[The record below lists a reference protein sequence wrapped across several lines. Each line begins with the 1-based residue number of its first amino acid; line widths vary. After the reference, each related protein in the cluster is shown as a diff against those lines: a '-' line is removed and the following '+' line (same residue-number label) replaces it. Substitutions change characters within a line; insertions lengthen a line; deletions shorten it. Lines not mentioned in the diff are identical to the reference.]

1 MALTLAKAKGQVRAE
16 LGVTKS
22 ELPDTLLLDYI
33 NQIQSEVS
41 QMIGPAL
48 GPGMRKRVEL
58 TSTALGFTGTA
69 GAYTNS
75 SGTLTGFAT
84 LPVDTTLD
92 DAEIVFWGDTST
104 VYKDIIDDVVN
115 VTTVAL
121 KKNAKVGGNLAAVDA
136 IILYSLTAVDPTSIG
151 FYLPEDCA
159 LPLYFSDLSDPES
172 EERIESIQTDDT
184 EQYVTNTY
192 WGAETKAALHV
203 GDVVHILKGSSG
215 TFPKTLAVTYL
226 KRPAQYFA
234 DADLMTQAQGRLPEE
249 YWGIM
254 RAGVLKLA
262 AMHLRKVEEA
272 AMAGMDMTDRLN
284 AIRASFNL
292 SRAYHER
299 EEESQ

>member
-33 NQIQSEVS
+33 NQIQAEVS

-58 TSTALGFTGTA
+58 TSTALGFAGTA
-69 GAYTNS
+69 GTFTFSTGA
-75 SGTLTGFAT
+75 LTGFT
-84 LPVDTTLD
+84 GLPVDTTLD
-92 DAEIVFWGDTST
+92 DAEVVFWGNTGL
-104 VYKDIIDDVVN
+104 VYKDIIDDVIGATS
-115 VTTVAL
+115 VTL
-121 KKNAKVGGNLAAVDA
+121 KNNSHVGDDLTAVDS
-136 IILYSLTAVDPTSIG
+136 IILYSLTAVDPTSVG
-151 FYLPEDCA
+151 FYLPDDCA

-192 WGAETKAALHV
+192 WDAETKAALHV
-203 GDVVHILKGSSG
+203 GDVVHILKGGSG

-226 KRPAQYFA
+226 KRPAPYFS
-234 DADLMTQAQGRLPEE
+234 DTDQMTQAQGRLPEE